1 MPHPSPTGPGR
12 RPLRA
17 PIRHTVRR
25 RSALAVAGYAGL
37 GLACLALAAL
47 SFLFIAQ
54 PVDLLRDRVLARL
67 KVGAGGD
74 LVVAGGASLSMVPRP
89 AVSVA
94 NITLAAPADGS
105 RPAVAVERLD
115 AELGFLSLLGGEP
128 SISRLV
134 LTRPTIEVRPNSS
147 PNSRPGPRADAP
159 APAAGAELGPRGA
172 ATAPRGEG
180 GARAIDRLARIGL
193 DSVRIVDG
201 RVRYLDASSA
211 PVAEIGSL
219 EADLALGVAG
229 AVQAKGSFLLRGERL
244 AFTGEVPSLPALLR
258 EQATRLKLTLAGGP
272 LEATFAGELT
282 IGHEASL
289 DGRLGL
295 TVTSARALAAWLGE
309 PSDALPDPG
318 ALRLAA
324 ALTLGEGRLSLA
336 ELDATV
342 GDTPLAGDLT
352 LETKRAR
359 PYLSGALRLAE
370 LNVGR
375 LLLRPGPAVAV
386 AAGGVPV
393 QPAGR
398 PQVEKRANG
407 DWSDER
413 IDLKALPLADADLTL
428 SVERV
433 AYKDLATGPS
443 TLRLGLE
450 NGFAKVTLDDMQL
463 YGGRAQGVVTLDATN
478 PTPAIGGNLTLE
490 GISVLPL
497 LRDGLGFEWLEGSGG
512 IALALAGRGESV
524 RQVVAGLNGK
534 VAVNVGNGS
543 IRGTDFAKVLRGL
556 EQGRLEALGAA
567 EGDKTQFSE
576 FAATFVVASGVA
588 TNQDLRLLSP
598 RLQVAGSGSAA
609 LARRSIDYTARVRIV
624 GGVSVPGAVLNVAN
638 LEIPLRIEGPW
649 SKPHL
654 SVVGQENLAETV
666 KQIGKNL
673 NSQDVQ
679 EAIKG
684 LFGGDGQRTK
694 PSDLIDK
701 LLKKP

>member
-1 MPHPSPTGPGR
+1 MSDA
-12 RPLRA
+12 PLSRA
-17 PIRHTVRR
+17 NKYIVP
-25 RSALAVAGYAGL
+25 ALAQGL
-37 GLACLALAAL
+37 G
-47 SFLFIAQ
+47 I
-54 PVDLLRDRVLARL
+54 
-67 KVGAGGD
+67 
-74 LVVAGGASLSMVPRP
+74 
-89 AVSVA
+89 
-94 NITLAAPADGS
+94 
-105 RPAVAVERLD
+105 
-115 AELGFLSLLGGEP
+115 LSLFGGEP
-128 SISRLV
+128 SISRLI
-134 LTRPTIEVRPNSS
+134 LTRPTIDVRPY
-147 PNSRPGPRADAP
+147 PKADAPAPPP
-159 APAAGAELGPRGA
+159 APAAGAELLSRGA

-180 GARAIDRLARIGL
+180 EARAIDRLARIGL

-211 PVAEIGSL
+211 PVAEIGAL
-219 EADLALGVAG
+219 DADLALSAAG
-229 AVQAKGSFLLRGERL
+229 TLQAKGSFLLRGERL
-244 AFTGEVPSLPALLR
+244 AFSGELPSLPGLLR
-258 EQATRLKLTLAGGP
+258 ERATHLRLTLAGRP

-282 IGHEASL
+282 LGHEASL

-295 TVTSARALAAWLGE
+295 TVTSAPALAAWLGE

-318 ALRLAA
+318 ALRLAGA
-324 ALTLGEGRLSLA
+324 VSIGQGRLSLA

-359 PYLSGALRLAE
+359 PYLSGTLRLAE

-375 LLLRPGPAVAV
+375 LLLRPGPALDGGAV
-386 AAGGVPV
+386 GAPV
-393 QPAGR
+393 QPVVPPVGR
-398 PQVEKRANG
+398 PGGEKRTNG

-433 AYKDLATGPS
+433 SYKDLATGPS
-443 TLRLGLE
+443 TLRFGLE

-478 PTPAIGGNLTLE
+478 PTPAVGGNLTLE

-497 LRDGLGFEWLEGSGG
+497 LRDGLGFEWLEGSGS
-512 IALALAGRGESV
+512 IALALAGRGASV

-534 VAVNVGNGS
+534 VAINVGNGS
-543 IRGTDFAKVLRGL
+543 IRGADFAKVLRGL

-576 FAATFVVASGVA
+576 FAATFVVTSGVA

-598 RLQVAGSGSAA
+598 RLQVSGSGSAA
-609 LARRSIDYTARVRIV
+609 LVRRSIDYTARVRIV
-624 GGVSVPGAVLNVAN
+624 GGVSVPGAVLNVTN
-638 LEIPLRIEGPW
+638 LEIPLRIDGPW
-649 SKPHL
+649 SKPNL

-673 NSQDVQ
+673 NSREVQD
-679 EAIKG
+679 AIKG

>member
-1 MPHPSPTGPGR
+1 
-12 RPLRA
+12 
-17 PIRHTVRR
+17 
-25 RSALAVAGYAGL
+25 
-37 GLACLALAAL
+37 
-47 SFLFIAQ
+47 
-54 PVDLLRDRVLARL
+54 
-67 KVGAGGD
+67 
-74 LVVAGGASLSMVPRP
+74 
-89 AVSVA
+89 VA

-115 AELGFLSLLGGEP
+115 VELGFLSLLGGEP

-134 LTRPTIEVRPNSS
+134 LTHPTIELRPNQS
-147 PNSRPGPRADAP
+147 PDPRADAP
-159 APAAGAELGPRGA
+159 APAARAEPGRD

-180 GARAIDRLARIGL
+180 EARAIDRLARIGL
-193 DSVRIVDG
+193 ESVRIVDG

-219 EADLALGVAG
+219 EADLTLGAAG
-229 AVQAKGSFLLRGERL
+229 ALQAKGSFLLRGERL
-244 AFTGEVPSLPALLR
+244 AFTGELPSLSVLLR
-258 EQATRLKLTLAGGP
+258 EQATQLKLTLAGRP
-272 LEATFAGELT
+272 FEATFAGELT

-295 TVTSARALAAWLGE
+295 TVTSTPALAAWLGE
-309 PSDALPDPG
+309 VSDALPDPG
-318 ALRLAA
+318 ALRLAGA
-324 ALTLGEGRLSLA
+324 VTLGEGRLTLA

-359 PYLSGALRLAE
+359 PSLSGTLRLAE

-375 LLLRPGPAVAV
+375 LLLRPGPAGA
-386 AAGGVPV
+386 AAGAPI
-393 QPAGR
+393 QTAGR
-398 PQVEKRANG
+398 PEGEKRTNG
-407 DWSDER
+407 DWGDER

-433 AYKDLATGPS
+433 AYKELATGRS
-443 TLRLGLE
+443 TLRFGLE

-497 LRDGLGFEWLEGSGG
+497 LRDGLGFEWLEGSGS
-512 IALALAGRGESV
+512 IALALAGRGASV
-524 RQVVAGLNGK
+524 REVVAGLNGK
-534 VAVNVGNGS
+534 VAMNVGNGA
-543 IRGTDFAKVLRGL
+543 IRGGDFAKVLRGL

-567 EGDKTQFSE
+567 QGDKTQFSE
-576 FAATFVVASGVA
+576 FAATFLLASGVA

-598 RLQVAGSGSAA
+598 RLQVGGSGSAA

-649 SKPHL
+649 SKPNL
-654 SVVGQENLAETV
+654 SVAGQENVAETV

-673 NSQDVQ
+673 NSREVQD
-679 EAIKG
+679 AIKG